1 VATPRDAATETLRET
16 LRGFRLFRDLD
27 DPGLDRLLALGRV
40 NRVRRKT
47 VLYTEGQEHEGVWIV
62 LQGLVVVYKLSPD
75 GRMLIL
81 RVCRPGSSFGETGLF
96 EEAGATHSAHA
107 RTTRDGSLLFLP
119 RDRFAPF
126 LKDHPEVSWRLLGEF
141 GERLREMAATLEGV
155 AFREVTS
162 RLARYLVREL
172 EASGGPEGPHPSVDL
187 PLAKGSL
194 ASYLGAA
201 HETLS
206 RSLQRLSR
214 QGIVRVDG
222 ARVTVLD
229 LDRLRQLV

>member
-1 VATPRDAATETLRET
+1 MATPRDAATEALRET
-16 LRGFRLFRDLD
+16 LRGFRLFGDLD
-27 DPGLDRLLALGRV
+27 DPGLDRLLALGRLV
-40 NRVRRKT
+40 RVRRKT
-47 VLYTEGQEHEGVWIV
+47 VLYTEGEEHQGVWIV
-62 LQGLVVVYKLSPD
+62 IQGLVVVYKLSPD

-96 EEAGATHSAHA
+96 EEVEPRHSAHA
-107 RTTRDGSLLFLP
+107 RTTRDGTLLFLP
-119 RDRFAPF
+119 RDRFGPF
-126 LKDHPEVSWRLLGEF
+126 LKERPEVSWRLLAEF

-162 RLARYLVREL
+162 RLARYLIREL
-172 EASGGPEGPHPSVDL
+172 EAAGGAEGPHPSVEL

-214 QGIVRVDG
+214 QGIVLVDG
-222 ARVTVLD
+222 PRVTVLD
-229 LDRLRQLV
+229 LERLRQLV